1 MSYVQLYAEFLY
13 FFCSFLN
20 FRFKEYKNWIPAESI
35 IHFHTCKRSHGIKT
49 NKSNWQMLRKTLSE
63 ITFHVKW
70 GDNKCSLMA
79 VSKIISKWY
88 IIWNI
93 LKFLFRLQNSFVKII
108 SNFLND
114 SRVEL
119 WYCEILQNI
128 FFFYISNVRRM
139 QECFCY
145 VKDIML

>member
-1 MSYVQLYAEFLY
+1 MCCMVCVMYLKPTEMSIWRKWKSVYEIMSYVQLYTEFLY

-20 FRFKEYKNWIPAESI
+20 FRFKEYKNWIPAESV

-88 IIWNI
+88 IILNI
-93 LKFLFRLQNSFVKII
+93 LKFLPSISFAKLI
-108 SNFLND
+108 
-114 SRVEL
+114 
-119 WYCEILQNI
+119 
-128 FFFYISNVRRM
+128 
-139 QECFCY
+139 
-145 VKDIML
+145 